1 MVTKST
7 TRRSS
12 KSWVPQKKKKT
23 HSSIW
28 LKWMEEKLID
38 SVKYAVCKC
47 CRREFKISNGTSAAL
62 NHLDN
67 QHPGWINKEPT
78 ECVPKITSL
87 LPLVSAE
94 EPVTEPE
101 TSLCPEATML
111 LFFLESNS
119 SFKMIELDSFTSLLE
134 LAGVPVY
141 GRKTL
146 KHRIMNYCETAKRAL
161 SEYFMTMEGQV
172 SLTMDMWT
180 SQGGNPYLGITAHLV
195 DESFHLKSFVLAC
208 KKIPHPHTA
217 AMINVTLIE
226 VLRSFNLEGKIFS
239 ITTDNADNIVN
250 AVKEIPGIYHRR
262 CAAHLINLT
271 VKAGMDKIK
280 ATTQKIRNV
289 AIQLN
294 QSSASKQRFLQQ
306 SGGVTLPGDCSTRWN
321 STFLMLDAARTQ
333 ETAYRL
339 VAEPENRL
347 EYSEKLSLSDIA
359 DFLKPFY
366 SVTVKLNGKNY
377 PTSGSVLLLIQFLGT
392 HVLEHSS
399 SENPTLKAVS
409 SLMLE
414 KHRKYIDEMFN
425 YFGWLSSFLDPRY
438 KLTRGPMFPCEDQK
452 YLSRL
457 RGELGVVESSTVGQS
472 VSDEDDDDDLMVKAV
487 KLARDQKS
495 SSRYQLKHPHVD
507 EVAHYISESILKL
520 DGDPLLW
527 WAENRFKFPN
537 LAIIARN
544 VFSAPATGVPSESLF
559 SLGGRIVTD
568 VRCSLGQETVEALA
582 CCNSW
587 VQFEKLKMLLN
598 EVCSVMY
605 EDHIDTDDE
614 IFA

>member
-62 NHLDN
+62 THLDN

-101 TSLCPEATML
+101 TALCPEATML
-111 LFFLESNS
+111 LFFLKSNA

-146 KHRIMNYCETAKRAL
+146 KHRIMNYYETAKRAL

-172 SLTMDMWT
+172 SLTMDMWI

-195 DESFHLKSFVLAC
+195 DESFHLKSFVLAY
-208 KKIPHPHTA
+208 
-217 AMINVTLIE
+217 
-226 VLRSFNLEGKIFS
+226 
-239 ITTDNADNIVN
+239 NADNIVN

-306 SGGVTLPGDCSTRWN
+306 SGGVTLPGDCSTRYN
-321 STFLMLDAARTQ
+321 STFLMLDAARAQ

-347 EYSEKLSLSDIA
+347 EYSEKLSLNDIA

-366 SVTVKLNGKNY
+366 SVTVKLSGKNY
-377 PTSGSVLLLIQFLGT
+377 PTSGSVLRLIQFLGT

-438 KLTRGPMFPCEDQK
+438 KLTRGSMFPCEDQK

-457 RGELGVVESSTVGQS
+457 RGELGVVESSTVGES
-472 VSDEDDDDDLMVKAV
+472 VSDEDDDDLMVKAV
-487 KLARDQKS
+487 KLARDEKS

-537 LAIIARN
+537 LALLARN

-559 SLGGRIVTD
+559 SLGG
-568 VRCSLGQETVEALA
+568 
-582 CCNSW
+582 
-587 VQFEKLKMLLN
+587 
-598 EVCSVMY
+598 
-605 EDHIDTDDE
+605 
-614 IFA
+614 